1 MLQVCTDL
9 YIFVNLDVIF
19 LIIYFL
25 TFLLQ
30 ESCWRKNAGKALRA
44 GDWRSGPSWYRQLL
58 QVNYS
63 SLRILV
69 YESSAMRKASQPRIR
84 KPTSISSLHT
94 AHRIFYLIVY
104 MLLKGL
110 YCIMSQILYFC
121 DECRETL

>member
-1 MLQVCTDL
+1 MLQVCTDF

-63 SLRILV
+63 SLRVLV
-69 YESSAMRKASQPRIR
+69 YESPAMRKASGFSFCFFLSRNFSLREFTPRIR
-84 KPTSISSLHT
+84 KPTSIS
-94 AHRIFYLIVY
+94 I
-104 MLLKGL
+104 
-110 YCIMSQILYFC
+110 
-121 DECRETL
+121 